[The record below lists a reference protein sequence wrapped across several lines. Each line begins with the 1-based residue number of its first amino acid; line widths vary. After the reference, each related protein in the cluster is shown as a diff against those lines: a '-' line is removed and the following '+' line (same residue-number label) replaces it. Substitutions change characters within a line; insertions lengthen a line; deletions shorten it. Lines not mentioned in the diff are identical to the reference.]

1 MLGLKTQSEMELQ
14 RLNLLGKTVDCSKSL
29 MEREQVSTGK
39 MQLESLVDRSKRQ
52 RKVGPVRVLRIA
64 KGMM

>member
-1 MLGLKTQSEMELQ
+1 MELQ

-29 MEREQVSTGK
+29 MKREQVPTGK
-39 MQLESLVDRSKRQ
+39 MQLESLVDCSKRQ

>member
-1 MLGLKTQSEMELQ
+1 M
-14 RLNLLGKTVDCSKSL
+14 NLLGKTVDCSKSL
-29 MEREQVSTGK
+29 MKREQVPTGK
-39 MQLESLVDRSKRQ
+39 MQLESLADRSKRQ